1 MLSREAADTTEGDP
15 ERTGTVVEGSK
26 RTERRDR
33 QCCHSEPAL
42 RARAVWNPTR
52 NSEVGLGALPSA
64 LCPLGVGM

>member
-15 ERTGTVVEGSK
+15 ERTGTVEGSK

-42 RARAVWNPTR
+42 RAVWNPTR
-52 NSEVGLGALPSA
+52 NSGVGLGALPSA